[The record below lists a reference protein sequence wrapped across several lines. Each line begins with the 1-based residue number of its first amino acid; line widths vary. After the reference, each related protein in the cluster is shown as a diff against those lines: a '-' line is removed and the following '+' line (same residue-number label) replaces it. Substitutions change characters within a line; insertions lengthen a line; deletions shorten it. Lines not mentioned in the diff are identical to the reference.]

1 MKYTDVERD
10 QEGNFVL
17 QNSLDIISEEDG
29 SSESKSGSSYY
40 YSEEESDEHENSK
53 ITEIRP
59 NTLLEIIEN

>member
-17 QNSLDIISEEDG
+17 QNSLDIISEEEDG
-29 SSESKSGSSYY
+29 SSESISGSSYY
-40 YSEEESDEHENSK
+40 YSEEESEKHENSK

-59 NTLLEIIEN
+59 